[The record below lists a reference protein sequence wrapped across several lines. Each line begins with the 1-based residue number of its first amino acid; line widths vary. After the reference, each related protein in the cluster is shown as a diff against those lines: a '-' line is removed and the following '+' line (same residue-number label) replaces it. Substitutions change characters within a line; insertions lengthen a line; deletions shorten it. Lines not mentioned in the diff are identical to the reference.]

1 MERILIVEDSATQRE
16 MLHHILEKQG
26 YSVRSAADGVTA
38 WSTIFDPPP
47 TIVVTDIVMPGMDGY
62 ALCRAIKEE
71 PKLANVPVMLLTSL
85 SDPKDVIAALESGA
99 DGFIGKPFAEDHLL
113 SRIRDVITNRDLKR
127 RGDDTG
133 GVEINYGGR
142 THMITAERRQILD
155 LLLSVYEVAM
165 RRNAELAQA
174 QANLRKL
181 NSELEQQVRN
191 RTHRLEESN
200 QSLETFCYSVAHDLR
215 APLRSIQGYV
225 SMLNE
230 EAVQLGSNVTQTY
243 ADRARSAA
251 NRMDRMIVDLL
262 AYGRVSHA
270 NTPFEWVDL
279 RTKVDRVVAEFSQDI
294 SSKAARVQVEVDNI
308 RIFTSRVLLA
318 QVLSNLLGNAL
329 KFVRPNEPPDV
340 TIIGRLAPL
349 GQAVQIEVR
358 DRGIGIDLSYRE
370 KMFKLFEKLHSGAFP
385 GTGIGLAIVQK
396 AVQRLG
402 GSISVDAVEGGGT
415 RFIVLLPL
423 GNSNLSL

>member
-1 MERILIVEDSATQRE
+1 
-16 MLHHILEKQG
+16 
-26 YSVRSAADGVTA
+26 
-38 WSTIFDPPP
+38 
-47 TIVVTDIVMPGMDGY
+47 
-62 ALCRAIKEE
+62 
-71 PKLANVPVMLLTSL
+71 
-85 SDPKDVIAALESGA
+85 
-99 DGFIGKPFAEDHLL
+99 DHLL

-127 RGDDTG
+127 RGDDAA

-142 THMITAERRQILD
+142 THVITAERRQILD

-200 QSLETFCYSVAHDLR
+200 RSLETFCYSVAHDLR

-230 EAVQLGSNVTQTY
+230 EATQLGSNATQTY
-243 ADRARSAA
+243 ADRASSAA
-251 NRMDRMIVDLL
+251 SRMDRMIVDLL
-262 AYGRVSHA
+262 AYGKVSHA

-279 RTKVDRVVAEFSQDI
+279 RTKVERVVAEFAQDI
-294 SSKAARVQVEVDNI
+294 ATKNARVQVQVDNI
-308 RIFTSRVLLA
+308 RVFTSRVLLA

-329 KFVRPNEPPDV
+329 KFVHPNEPPDV
-340 TIIGRLAPL
+340 TIVGRLAPQ

-370 KMFKLFEKLHSGAFP
+370 KMFKVFEKLHSGAFP

-415 RFIVLLPL
+415 RFVVLLPL
-423 GNSNLSL
+423 GDSDPDQ